1 MLWLAAHKE
10 MDTTLTSQEV
20 QGAGYILRRF
30 LPFTLAVLLLLS
42 AACQRS
48 GPVSDGEAERE
59 VNYQRAKKLAEQHD
73 FQGSAEFYKRA
84 LSVNPDFATAHLEL
98 GLLCDDKLG
107 DPIAA
112 IYHYRRYL
120 ELRPDSEKRQ
130 LVEDFIER
138 AKLSFAAKLPQ
149 SPIVDPGELT
159 RLQNEKAALLQENA
173 MLRTRVAELQKVATT
188 AETTATTPA
197 TTVASS
203 PAPAATVA
211 ATAPAP
217 APGIIMAAAPMTLTT
232 ESSTESPHVRL
243 YVVQKGDTLQSLA
256 LRYYGTRAGWE
267 KIYQANRSGLPSKD
281 QLKVGQQLVIP

>member
-1 MLWLAAHKE
+1 

-30 LPFTLAVLLLLS
+30 LPFALAASLLLP
-42 AACQRS
+42 AACERS
-48 GPVSDGEAERE
+48 GTVTDAEAERE

-98 GLLCDDKLG
+98 GLLCEDKLG

-112 IYHYRRYL
+112 IYHYGRYL

-138 AKLSFAAKLPQ
+138 AKLSYAAKLPQ

-173 MLRTRVAELQKVATT
+173 MLRTRVAELQKAAST
-188 AETTATTPA
+188 AETTVSTPA
-197 TTVASS
+197 VPVASS
-203 PAPAATVA
+203 PAPAAAVA
-211 ATAPAP
+211 ATAPVP
-217 APGIIMAAAPMTLTT
+217 ATGIIMVAAPIPLAT
-232 ESSTESPHVRL
+232 ESSSTESPHAHL

>member
-1 MLWLAAHKE
+1 

-30 LPFTLAVLLLLS
+30 LPFALAALLLLP
-42 AACQRS
+42 AACERS
-48 GPVSDGEAERE
+48 GTVTDAEAERE

-107 DPIAA
+107 DLIAA
-112 IYHYRRYL
+112 IYHYGRFL
-120 ELRPDSEKRQ
+120 ELRPDSEKKQ

-138 AKLSFAAKLPQ
+138 AKLSYAAKLPQ

-173 MLRTRVAELQKVATT
+173 MLRTRVAELQKAAST
-188 AETTATTPA
+188 AETTVGTPA
-197 TTVASS
+197 VQVASS
-203 PAPAATVA
+203 LATASAATVA

-217 APGIIMAAAPMTLTT
+217 ATGIIMAAAPIPLAT
-232 ESSTESPHVRL
+232 ESSSSESPHPHL

-267 KIYQANRSGLPSKD
+267 RIYQANRSGLPSKD